1 MMMMA
6 TMMMMIT
13 MMIYDDDDDDNDTT
27 IAPAQNIVE
36 SHVESFRSFYP
47 IRGSHKTVVNFYIS
61 ILHRHNFHVKGGLGS
76 VFQRRQVFSLNAG
89 TDIRRLP
96 SLAFSLTELSF
107 DPHQFFT
114 STWGQRINFFQNCK
128 NAKLQ
133 KSFKL
138 FAPGGKASFPQKN
151 LSRL

>member
-1 MMMMA
+1 
-6 TMMMMIT
+6 MMMMIT

-61 ILHRHNFHVKGGLGS
+61 ILRRHNFHVKGGLGS

-89 TDIRRLP
+89 TDIRLFP

-114 STWGQRINFFQNCK
+114 STWGQRIRIFQNCK
-128 NAKLQ
+128 KCKIAKILQ
-133 KSFKL
+133 IICSRRQSKL
-138 FAPGGKASFPQKN
+138 PPKN
-151 LSRL
+151 LSQL